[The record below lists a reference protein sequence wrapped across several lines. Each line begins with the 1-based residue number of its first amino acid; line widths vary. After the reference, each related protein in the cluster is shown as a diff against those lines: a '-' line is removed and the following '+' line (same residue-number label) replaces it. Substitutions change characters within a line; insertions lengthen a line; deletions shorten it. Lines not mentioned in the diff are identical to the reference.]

1 MRRSRVNRATG
12 CFEVPASP
20 TYPSTVPLYMDIH
33 HGVEGKVDDLVAVHL
48 SDLEV
53 QEKHGVQ
60 YLRWWFNP
68 SRRTVSCLV
77 DAPSPEA
84 ATRVHI
90 ESRAGASDK
99 IIEVD
104 SEIVESF
111 LGESVD
117 TGLGRMVNPEGHSDG
132 GFRTIL
138 FSDLEGSTSM
148 TQQLGDEEAMRIL
161 RVHDQIVRREIEMQ
175 RGRVVKHTGD
185 GFMAAFPSASG
196 AVRSAIGILNALQ
209 LHNHRIAD
217 RPLRVRIGV
226 SAGEPVDDGQDLF
239 GTTVQIARRVC
250 DAAPV
255 EGIWVT
261 NVVREVCVGKGFEF
275 VDVGTTRLK
284 GFANPIQLYEVGWT
298 GRS

>member
-1 MRRSRVNRATG
+1 
-12 CFEVPASP
+12 
-20 TYPSTVPLYMDIH
+20 MDIH
-33 HGVEGKVDDLVAVHL
+33 HDVEANVDDLLAVHL

-77 DAPSPEA
+77 DAPNPDA

-90 ESRAGASDK
+90 ESRAGAADK
-99 IIEVD
+99 IVEVD
-104 SEIVESF
+104 NDVVESF

-117 TGLGRMVNPEGHSDG
+117 AGMGRMVNPEGHSDG

-175 RGRVVKHTGD
+175 RGRVIKHTGD

-196 AVRSAIGILNALQ
+196 AVRSAIGILKSLQ
-209 LHNHRIAD
+209 MHNQRVAD

-239 GTTVQIARRVC
+239 GSTVQIARRVC
-250 DAAPV
+250 DAAPA

-261 NVVREVCVGKGFEF
+261 NVVREICIGKEFEF
-275 VDVGTTRLK
+275 VDVGTTPLK
-284 GFANPIQLYEVGWT
+284 GFADPIQLYEVGWT
-298 GRS
+298 GAVRRAHGPTVIRS

>member
-1 MRRSRVNRATG
+1 
-12 CFEVPASP
+12 
-20 TYPSTVPLYMDIH
+20 MDIH
-33 HGVEGKVDDLVAVHL
+33 HDVKAELDDLLAAHL

-68 SRRTVSCLV
+68 SRRTVCCLV
-77 DAPSPEA
+77 DAPNTDA

-90 ESRAGASDK
+90 ESGAGAADK
-99 IIEVD
+99 IVEVD
-104 SEIVESF
+104 NDIVESF

-117 TGLGRMVNPEGHSDG
+117 TGVGRMVNPEGHSDG

-138 FSDLEGSTSM
+138 FTDLEGSTSM
-148 TQQLGDEEAMRIL
+148 TQLLGDEEAMRIL

-175 RGRVVKHTGD
+175 RGRVIKHTGD
-185 GFMAAFPSASG
+185 GFMAAFLSASG
-196 AVRSAIGILNALQ
+196 AVRSAIGILKSLKM
-209 LHNHRIAD
+209 HNQRVVD

-239 GTTVQIARRVC
+239 GSTVQIARRVC
-250 DAAPV
+250 DAAPA

-261 NVVREVCVGKGFEF
+261 NVVREVCIGKEFEF
-275 VDVGTTRLK
+275 ADMGMTPLK
-284 GFANPIQLYEVGWT
+284 GFADPIQLYEVGWT
-298 GRS
+298 RRRSSAS